1 MDVRLIEKD
10 QQMLVALGAVQH
22 ALELLDKRLSP
33 LRIGPAEQLLGLLP
47 RQLAS
52 TTACFH
58 DSLLPRQLAST
69 TACFHDSL
77 LPRQL
82 ASTTAC
88 FHDSLLPRQLASTT
102 ACFHDSLLPRQRE
115 AVQGCADRLA
125 AAAAAEAL
133 AHRQPQPLQGP
144 PWCRVGPL
152 SGWGGGRTLGGADGV
167 SKRRR
172 NLSAKGGRPPVRRNP
187 SASGPWAL

>member
-1 MDVRLIEKD
+1 MDVRLIHIDHE
-10 QQMLVALGAVQH
+10 MPIALSAGQH
-22 ALELLDKRLSP
+22 VLELLDKGLPP
-33 LRIGPAEQLLGLLP
+33 LGVGPAEQLLGFLP
-47 RQLAS
+47 RQLS
-52 TTACFH
+52 
-58 DSLLPRQLAST
+58 
-69 TACFHDSL
+69 
-77 LPRQL
+77 
-82 ASTTAC
+82 
-88 FHDSLLPRQLASTT
+88 STT

-125 AAAAAEAL
+125 AAAAAAAL
-133 AHRQPQPLQGP
+133 AHRQHQPLQGP

>member
-1 MDVRLIEKD
+1 MDVRLIHIDHE
-10 QQMLVALGAVQH
+10 MPIALSAGQH
-22 ALELLDKRLSP
+22 VLDLLDKGLPP
-33 LRIGPAEQLLGLLP
+33 LGVGPAEQLLG
-47 RQLAS
+47 
-52 TTACFH
+52 F
-58 DSLLPRQLAST
+58 
-69 TACFHDSL
+69 

-133 AHRQPQPLQGP
+133 AHRQHQPLQGP

-187 SASGPWAL
+187 SASGPCAL

>member
-1 MDVRLIEKD
+1 MEVRLVHID
-10 QQMLVALGAVQH
+10 QEMPIALGAVEPPRD
-22 ALELLDKRLSP
+22 LPDKGRPP
-33 LRIGPAEQLLGLLP
+33 LGVGPAEQRLG
-47 RQLAS
+47 
-52 TTACFH
+52 
-58 DSLLPRQLAST
+58 
-69 TACFHDSL
+69 
-77 LPRQL
+77 
-82 ASTTAC
+82 
-88 FHDSLLPRQLASTT
+88 LLPRQLASTT

-172 NLSAKGGRPPVRRNP
+172 NLSAKGGR
-187 SASGPWAL
+187 

>member
-1 MDVRLIEKD
+1 MCASSRKTTRCRSRW
-10 QQMLVALGAVQH
+10 APSSTPWTCSTKAC
-22 ALELLDKRLSP
+22 RRS
-33 LRIGPAEQLLGLLP
+33 GLARPSSFL
-47 RQLAS
+47 
-52 TTACFH
+52 
-58 DSLLPRQLAST
+58 
-69 TACFHDSL
+69 
-77 LPRQL
+77 
-82 ASTTAC
+82 AC

-133 AHRQPQPLQGP
+133 AHRQHQPLQGP